1 MKIVGVGVMVGVAVA
16 HAPQSD
22 GQVEQDS
29 PPEHDPL
36 GQVTQAPQSDG
47 QVEHVSPP
55 EQEPF
60 GQVEHAPQSDGQ
72 VEQDS
77 PPEHDPLG
85 QVTGGGVGAGV
96 DVGAF

>member
-1 MKIVGVGVMVGVAVA
+1 MKIVGVGVMVGVGVA
-16 HAPQSD
+16 
-22 GQVEQDS
+22 
-29 PPEHDPL
+29 
-36 GQVTQAPQSDG
+36 
-47 QVEHVSPP
+47 
-55 EQEPF
+55 
-60 GQVEHAPQSDGQ
+60 HAPQSDGQ

>member
-1 MKIVGVGVMVGVAVA
+1 MKIVGVGVMVGVGVA

-22 GQVEQDS
+22 GQVEQD
-29 PPEHDPL
+29 
-36 GQVTQAPQSDG
+36 
-47 QVEHVSPP
+47 SPP

-77 PPEHDPLG
+77 PPEHNPLG